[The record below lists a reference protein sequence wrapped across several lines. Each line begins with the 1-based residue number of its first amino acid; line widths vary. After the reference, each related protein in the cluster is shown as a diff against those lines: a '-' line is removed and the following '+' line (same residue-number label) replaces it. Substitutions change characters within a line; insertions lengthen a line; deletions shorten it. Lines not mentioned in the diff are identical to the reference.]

1 MLASS
6 RTCAGARVHAGILFS
21 SVKIENKS
29 SAEAWNAASTFTV
42 AVLTALGSAFFAA
55 GFDAAEAAA
64 GVFWAAV
71 DAPAGAGVTLR
82 LGSALTVRSL
92 PCVLMMADG
101 NSENLASSATG
112 RRAFAS
118 ANSAST
124 AGVRAVVR
132 DQFH

>member
-1 MLASS
+1 MLANK

-29 SAEAWNAASTFTV
+29 SAEAWKAASTFTV
-42 AVLTALGSAFFAA
+42 AVLTALGSAFFTA
-55 GFDAAEAAA
+55 GFDATAAA
-64 GVFWAAV
+64 AVFCAGAET
-71 DAPAGAGVTLR
+71 AAGAGVPLR

-92 PCVLMMADG
+92 PCVLMSADG

-112 RRAFAS
+112 RRDFAR
-118 ANSAST
+118 ANTAST
-124 AGVRAVVR
+124 VGVRAVVR